1 MFNKKHL
8 FIGLSIEFPLTFWP
22 VIHELVHLKWPRN
35 CPSTEQAVERLT
47 GKIMTNLK
55 PMLGGL
61 AQLKGLGQYEK
72 LIKKSKREQGRI
84 WREFEMLDK
93 KAGQILGVQ

>member
-1 MFNKKHL
+1 
-8 FIGLSIEFPLTFWP
+8 
-22 VIHELVHLKWPRN
+22 
-35 CPSTEQAVERLT
+35 
-47 GKIMTNLK
+47 MTNLK